1 MKSIVSVDIRS
12 NFSNNFLIINYF
24 VILNKYESNNK
35 IINYFVLLNKYES
48 NNKIINYFVLLNI
61 NNIKIYY
68 IKKEIPI
75 KKEFQ

>member
-35 IINYFVLLNKYES
+35 IINYFVLLN
-48 NNKIINYFVLLNI
+48 I